1 MFRFLKKNKEAVK
14 KYLLIFFLSIVSI
27 GMVIT
32 LAPIPNG
39 DTSRT
44 ETNVLASMDG
54 SNITTMDLQRNIQSR
69 FRNSPQADQ
78 ARIIPAVA
86 GTLLDEMI
94 QQRALIVQGR
104 KMGIGVSDKEL
115 GQSLQSI
122 PWLLQ
127 DGQFIG
133 MNGYQDRVLQ
143 QTGMSVVDF
152 EAELRDRLLEDKIR
166 SVVTDG
172 VQVSPQEVREEFLH
186 RNTKAK
192 IEYVLFDPS
201 QYIKSVQVT
210 PQALDDFFKK
220 SQQGY
225 KMPEERKVRYVVIS
239 PDDLRARVQVTEQE
253 ARQYYTQH
261 LSDYRIPDRVKVA
274 HILFKTTGKNPT
286 EIAAIQKKAEDVL
299 KQIKGGADFGE
310 LAKKDSDDSSASKGG
325 ELGWIVRGQTVKE
338 FEDTA
343 FAMKPG
349 EVSGLVKTVY
359 GIHIIKLE
367 DKQIAHLQ
375 SFDEVKGT
383 ITADLEKERVADA
396 QEKLANDLVT
406 ELKSK
411 PDQFEELARKA
422 GLQPQTSPLFK
433 YGQAVAD
440 LGSGDSFE
448 NLAFQLHK
456 GEVGTPITV
465 PKGQAVIQLADIVP
479 EHVPTLDEVRARVEE
494 DYRAKQSILL
504 SGDKAKQFAA
514 QVKTGDFAKIAKA
527 DGLTVKESK
536 DFTQQDNVEG
546 LAQGS
551 QIPSAFT
558 LNEGQTSGVVPVGG
572 GGRSLV
578 FRVVSHSAPDEAE
591 FAKQR
596 DQITEELLDRKRNL
610 AFDLF
615 GQNLKAQF
623 VRTGELKLNNLAL
636 QQFIAQYK
644 NQ

>member
-32 LAPIPNG
+32 LAPIPTG

-44 ETNVLASMDG
+44 ETNVLASMNG
-54 SNITTMDLQRNIQSR
+54 FNITTTDLQKTIQSR
-69 FRNSPQADQ
+69 FRNSPQVDQ
-78 ARIIPAVA
+78 AKIIPAIA
-86 GTLLDEMI
+86 GSLLDTMI
-94 QQRALIVQGR
+94 LQRAVIVQAR
-104 KMGIGVSDKEL
+104 KMGIEVSDKEL
-115 GQSLQSI
+115 GEALQSF
-122 PWLLQ
+122 PWLTQ
-127 DGQFIG
+127 DGAFIG
-133 MNGYQDRVLQ
+133 ISRYQDAVLQ

-152 EAELRDRLLEDKIR
+152 EAELRSRLLEDKIR

-172 VQVSPQEVREEFLH
+172 AQVSAPEVREEFQR
-186 RNTKAK
+186 RNTRAK
-192 IEYVLFDPS
+192 VEYVLLDPS
-201 QYIKSVQVT
+201 QYVKAVEVT
-210 PQALDDFFKK
+210 PQALDAYFKK
-220 SQQGY
+220 DPQRY
-225 KMPEERKVRYVVIS
+225 KIPEERKVRYVVIS
-239 PDDLRARVQVTEQE
+239 PDDVRGRVKVTDDE

-286 EIAAIQKKAEDVL
+286 EIADIQKKAEDVL

-310 LAKKDSDDSSASKGG
+310 LAKKDSDDSSAPKGG
-325 ELGWIVRGQTVKE
+325 ELGWVVRGQTVKE
-338 FEDTA
+338 FEDNA

-367 DKQIAHLQ
+367 DKQTAHLQ
-375 SFDEVKGT
+375 TFDEVKGT
-383 ITADLEKERVADA
+383 IIADLEKQRIADA
-396 QEKLANDLVT
+396 QEKLANDLVS

-411 PDQFEELARKA
+411 PGEFEGLARKA
-422 GLQPQTSPLFK
+422 GLQPQTSPLFHF
-433 YGQAVAD
+433 GQAVAD

-456 GEVGTPITV
+456 GEVGTPISV
-465 PKGQAVIQLADIVP
+465 PKGQAVIEMADIVP

-494 DYRAKQSILL
+494 DYRAQQSRVLATE
-504 SGDKAKQFAA
+504 KAKQFAA
-514 QVKTGDFAKIAKA
+514 QVKTGDFAKVAKA
-527 DGLTVKESK
+527 DGLTVKESN
-536 DFTQQDNVEG
+536 DFTQQDNIEG
-546 LAQGS
+546 IGPGS
-551 QIPSAFT
+551 QLPTAFT
-558 LNEGQTSGVVPVGG
+558 LNAGETSGVVTV

-578 FRVVSHSAPDEAE
+578 FKLVAHTAPDEAD

-610 AFDLF
+610 GFELYE
-615 GQNLKAQF
+615 QNLKAQLIQ
-623 VRTGELKLNNLAL
+623 TGDLKLNNAAL
-636 QQFIAQYK
+636 QQFIGLYK